1 MKAGFFAPALAAAF
15 LSVWSCD
22 RSGTVPSAGDC
33 EVELSAKVFNCACG
47 DTSVVFDVRIAG
59 GEDGVQPSFVPDGK
73 WFSVSGYDSGTGTF
87 VLEVEDNSLES
98 SRMGTLAV
106 QYGDAEAVLAVRQDG
121 LSQAA
126 PRGVLGLVVTSALH
140 DRAEFTASPLDVSA
154 KYCAVAS
161 SKELM
166 ESMKTPGDV
175 AGAFSEALQSISS
188 RLGVPVGDL
197 LVCGNLRN
205 GAVDGLDAD
214 TSYWLYGFHCS
225 DDGVPE
231 GELSYAVFR
240 TGKKP
245 DVPEPG
251 DAPYTLTCTVDG
263 TQVRISVLPQD
274 MEKRYFFH
282 YFTKE
287 KASGADMKVLVQD
300 LVNSQLD
307 WGEAFGMSVSE
318 VLDRLLSQGEAY
330 KDYGLSPSSAYVAFA
345 CGVDDNAKVDT
356 EIAVK
361 DFETGEIL
369 PSDNVIGLELL
380 NVGYTSV
387 DYRVTTTNDDPYV
400 LIVVAPADW
409 GLDSAQEI
417 IDYMFAQGMDLSGSM
432 KSGNASGTFT
442 GLDPG
447 IRHFAIAFGYI
458 SGTMTTEPVVEEF
471 TTLRET
477 MADFVFSAVSESPG
491 MSVVTVTPVPQQLWY
506 YVGNVP
512 ASTPIQDIRNYWTAK
527 LREAEDGGTS
537 LSDYWDGMLVTGV
550 SSTEFSSLASGE
562 RYRPYA
568 FAVDLVTGK
577 PSTDI
582 VLGDSYQVK

>member
-1 MKAGFFAPALAAAF
+1 MGTRCSALAFVAAL

-22 RSGTVPSAGDC
+22 RSGSIPATGDC
-33 EVELSAKVFNCACG
+33 DVEFPVKIVNCTYR
-47 DTSVVFDVRIAG
+47 DTSVVCDILLSG
-59 GEDGVQPSFVPDGK
+59 GQTVTEPSFVPDGK
-73 WFSVSGYDSGTGTF
+73 WFSVSGYDSEAGTF
-87 VLEVEDNSLES
+87 VLQVEANSSES
-98 SRMGTLAV
+98 SRRGTLSV
-106 QYGDAEAVLAVRQDG
+106 QYGGADAELVLCQDG
-121 LSQAA
+121 ISQAA
-126 PRGVLGLVVTSALH
+126 PRGVLGLVVTTVSY
-140 DRAEFTASPLDVSA
+140 DRVGFTASPLDVSA
-154 KYCAVAS
+154 KYCVVSDTRA
-161 SKELM
+161 LM

-175 AGAFSEALQSISS
+175 ADAFGRALERMSS

-197 LVCGNLRN
+197 LICGNLQE
-205 GAVDGLDAD
+205 GVVDGLEAD
-214 TSYWLYGFHCS
+214 TWYWLYGFHCS
-225 DDGVPE
+225 DDGMPG
-231 GELSYAVFR
+231 GELSYAVFC

-245 DVPEPG
+245 DEPEPG
-251 DAPYTLTCTVDG
+251 DAPYLLTCTVDG
-263 TQVRISVLPQD
+263 TQVRISVVPQD

-287 KASGADMKVLVQD
+287 KASGADMKTLVQD

-409 GLDSAQEI
+409 GMDSAQEI

-477 MADFVFSAVSESPG
+477 MADFAFSAVSESPG